1 MLRDQPGCPSAKLKL
16 IRALAVVVGL
26 GLWFATQSAIGSRAF
41 PLGVTDYDLSEA
53 SRVLLAGDALLV
65 RTAGWN
71 AYLAKHDAAANALLI
86 ASSLIIDALGIF
98 LLAWAIFGPSLR
110 PFVGLL
116 LLFALRQACQVMCAL
131 PAPPNMIWRDPGF
144 PSLLVTYGVSNDFF
158 FSGHTALAVFGA
170 VELGRLDRRG
180 LAFVAA
186 AVAMFEIVVVLVLQ
200 AHWTLDVF
208 TGAVAAMYVS
218 RILRWLAPRC
228 DDWLERLCGTAK
240 ASPEHSTAIG

>member
-1 MLRDQPGCPSAKLKL
+1 
-16 IRALAVVVGL
+16 
-26 GLWFATQSAIGSRAF
+26 
-41 PLGVTDYDLSEA
+41 
-53 SRVLLAGDALLV
+53 
-65 RTAGWN
+65 
-71 AYLAKHDAAANALLI
+71 
-86 ASSLIIDALGIF
+86 
-98 LLAWAIFGPSLR
+98 
-110 PFVGLL
+110 L